1 MDAHRHHARRVREEK
16 ALKSGRNYIS
26 AIQSVDDPRAQG
38 GGVAGTN
45 QHGSFSQI
53 GVGRVGDGAPP
64 EDAGSR
70 ENLLDILAQQMEEES
85 SGIGAPSNEEF
96 AQLISLIIA
105 TNSADACAQSIEAL
119 PELIE
124 DLMEDALDRNPYL
137 DRKLADKIAVT
148 SIADLVR
155 ISESYAALRDT
166 WIVQLVEALA
176 ASLEEL
182 CDALRPRFS
191 QDSPTLPDGA
201 SVSGMAISSTV
212 SLTPLRAPFRISA
225 CLFSQGRAT
234 D

>member
-1 MDAHRHHARRVREEK
+1 MLLRSVTTIQALLKATVDAHRHHARRVREEK

-85 SGIGAPSNEEF
+85 SGIGTPSNEEF

-124 DLMEDALDRNPYL
+124 DLIRVRHPPGGLFDTLSSERLLTICALVHDCLFDVIMCQN
-137 DRKLADKIAVT
+137 
-148 SIADLVR
+148 
-155 ISESYAALRDT
+155 
-166 WIVQLVEALA
+166 
-176 ASLEEL
+176 
-182 CDALRPRFS
+182 
-191 QDSPTLPDGA
+191 
-201 SVSGMAISSTV
+201 
-212 SLTPLRAPFRISA
+212 PLRR
-225 CLFSQGRAT
+225 
-234 D
+234 